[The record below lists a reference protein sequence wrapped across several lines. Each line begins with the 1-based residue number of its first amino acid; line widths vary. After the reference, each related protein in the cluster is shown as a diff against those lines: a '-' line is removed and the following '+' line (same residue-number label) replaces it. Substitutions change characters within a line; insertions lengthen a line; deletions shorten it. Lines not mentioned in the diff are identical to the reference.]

1 MHLHLFVVVVLMMVV
16 VVVVLVVV
24 VVVVMLVLVVVLL
37 LLLLLLP
44 LLLFLLCRQSR
55 GSPTKAMCIQI
66 HDHPYVLKYRL
77 CTAVCNA
84 PSEQQKLEK

>member
-16 VVVVLVVV
+16 VVVVV
-24 VVVVMLVLVVVLL
+24 VLVVV

>member
-1 MHLHLFVVVVLMMVV
+1 MHLHLFVVVVLMM
-16 VVVVLVVV
+16 VVVLVVV
-24 VVVVMLVLVVVLL
+24 VVVVMLVLVVVLLL

>member
-16 VVVVLVVV
+16 VVVLVV

-37 LLLLLLP
+37 LLLLLLLLP
-44 LLLFLLCRQSR
+44 LLLFLPCRQSR

>member
-1 MHLHLFVVVVLMMVV
+1 MHLHLVVVVVLMMVV

-24 VVVVMLVLVVVLL
+24 VVVVVMLVLVVVL

>member
-1 MHLHLFVVVVLMMVV
+1 MHLHLFVVVVLMLVV

-24 VVVVMLVLVVVLL
+24 VVVVMLVLVVVL